1 MNDKGGNADIFAQP
15 HAMDPPP
22 SMTVHRKSIRS
33 EFTLNSTLQIECDDD
48 KILQQ
53 FNAVR
58 EYSPN
63 YGKPAKTVT
72 IGDFL
77 EMDIIGQWNKSFIV
91 TRLDG
96 SIIAIDQ
103 HAACEAQNF
112 EKLRNKKKKPQKLI
126 QPVKLAVSPDEL
138 QNAEL
143 YSEKIAEL
151 GFQYTI
157 EGDAILI
164 QTIPSNH
171 TVATVN

>member
-1 MNDKGGNADIFAQP
+1 MTKAETPTFSKPAQP

-22 SMTVHRKSIRS
+22 SMPVHRKSIRS

-63 YGKPAKTVT
+63 YGEPAKTVT

-96 SIIAIDQ
+96 SISAIDQ

-126 QPVKLAVSPDEL
+126 QPVKLAVSPDVYIYNPL
-138 QNAEL
+138 LLLL
-143 YSEKIAEL
+143 YINLHPTLCRSTSIATHL
-151 GFQYTI
+151 VYNSCMRRS
-157 EGDAILI
+157 LR
-164 QTIPSNH
+164 
-171 TVATVN
+171 